1 MYYFPHKATCEF
13 EHILYF
19 PLGKEK
25 KKKLLVSLH
34 RKTNEAGSTPWNSYD
49 LTNASE
55 HKVCTPTRTEVSTER
70 YSHMVC
76 YRKLPS
82 KLH

>member
-25 KKKLLVSLH
+25 KKKKLLVSLH
-34 RKTNEAGSTPWNSYD
+34 RKTNEVAQPHGIP
-49 LTNASE
+49 
-55 HKVCTPTRTEVSTER
+55 
-70 YSHMVC
+70 MI
-76 YRKLPS
+76 
-82 KLH
+82 